1 MSQFNIPEEVDIMLN
16 KKEIEMINN
25 KIEVAEKRLATIK
38 NKESLAKLR
47 GSNWTTVAGKP
58 KYIGEDFSTDIT
70 IIEDYIY
77 LLKRRLTLNE

>member
-1 MSQFNIPEEVDIMLN
+1 MLN
-16 KKEIEMINN
+16 KQEIKMIND

-38 NKESLAKLR
+38 NKESLAKIK
-47 GSNWTTVAGKP
+47 GSNWATVAGKP

-77 LLKRRLTLNE
+77 LLKRRLILND